1 MAFDGAGDYAAIGGI
16 CWPESAAVVSAE
28 HDARRGLTRWRASSE
43 ASERMPPV
51 FKSLKSTSTSL
62 ILAGVLAVIVGIIA
76 IAWPGVTVLALVIV
90 FAVYAFIA
98 AGMQA
103 ARAFAS
109 RDAGPVFGHLLLALV
124 DLAAGV
130 VALVWPG
137 PTAYVLVIIVAAW
150 ALVGGVAEIVAGFAA
165 GETAGTRAMFILSG
179 LVSVAFGV
187 LLFARPNVGAVTL
200 ALLFGLFSL
209 IYGISQIVLGAQLRQ
224 TEHTAQKLTE
234 QAA

>member
-1 MAFDGAGDYAAIGGI
+1 MF
-16 CWPESAAVVSAE
+16 
-28 HDARRGLTRWRASSE
+28 
-43 ASERMPPV
+43 
-51 FKSLKSTSTSL
+51 KSTSTSL
-62 ILAGVLAVIVGIIA
+62 ILTGVLAVIVGIIA
-76 IAWPGVTVLALVIV
+76 IAWPGVTVLALVIL

-103 ARAFAS
+103 ARAFSS
-109 RDAGPVFGHLLLALV
+109 RDAGPVFGHLLLALI

-150 ALVGGVAEIVAGFAA
+150 ALVGGVAEIVAGFAT
-165 GETAGTRAMFILSG
+165 GETAGTRAMFILTG

-200 ALLFGLFSL
+200 ALLFGLYSL
-209 IYGISQIVLGAQLRQ
+209 VHGFTQISAGVQVRQLGRSFEPFTELRN
-224 TEHTAQKLTE
+224 
-234 QAA
+234 AA